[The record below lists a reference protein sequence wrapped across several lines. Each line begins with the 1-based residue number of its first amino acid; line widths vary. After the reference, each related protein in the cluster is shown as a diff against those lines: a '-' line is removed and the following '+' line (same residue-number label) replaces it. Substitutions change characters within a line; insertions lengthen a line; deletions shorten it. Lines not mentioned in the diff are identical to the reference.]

1 MISLKNKQKGFTIV
15 ELLIVIVVIGILA
28 AIVIVT
34 FTGVQKKARDSDRKS
49 DINATSG
56 LLEVYFADKGQYPT
70 LGNLNSPNTATGD
83 WRFDNMKDLKDPLIT
98 APGSTT
104 AALVSGAGTTSAYG
118 YVTIPGT
125 CDNSV
130 GNECTGYT
138 LTGTL
143 EQGAPFVKNGA
154 NN

>member
-49 DINATSG
+49 DVNAISG

-70 LGNLNSPNTATGD
+70 LANLNSANTAGS
-83 WRFDNMKDLKDPLIT
+83 WRGDNMKDLKDDLIT
-98 APGSTT
+98 APGGTVG
-104 AALVSGAGTTSAYG
+104 LVGSGAAVTNYQ
-118 YVTIPGT
+118 YVTIPAT
-125 CDNSV
+125 CDNTT
-130 GNECTGYT
+130 GNECTGYV

>member
-49 DINATSG
+49 DVNAISG

-70 LGNLNSPNTATGD
+70 LSNLNSANAAVGD
-83 WRFDNMKDLKDPLIT
+83 WRFDNMKDLKDALIT
-98 APGSTT
+98 APGGT
-104 AALVSGAGTTSAYG
+104 AALVSGAGTTSSYG
-118 YVTIPGT
+118 YVTIPGA

-130 GNECTGYT
+130 GNECTGYI